1 MKNNPHISFEFFAA
15 KTPEGREK
23 LKSTCRELDKF
34 SPEFYSVTYGAG
46 GSTRDTTKDIVLDI
60 QADGYAAA
68 PHLSVGGDVFR
79 ATMEWMSVV
88 LAFSDVS
95 TSDELDE

>member
-23 LKSTCRELDKF
+23 LKTTCRELDKF
-34 SPEFYSVTYGAG
+34 NPEFYSVTYGAG

-60 QADGYAAA
+60 RPTAMQPRPISPWAATVRLM
-68 PHLSVGGDVFR
+68 LSNWCSPIKR
-79 ATMEWMSVV
+79 R
-88 LAFSDVS
+88 VS
-95 TSDELDE
+95 INW